1 MFERCFYNQT
11 RTFFDEIL
19 SKHQC
24 GFYGQQCLVSIMEK
38 QKESVDRGEMFGTL
52 MIDLS
57 KSFNYLH
64 HELLTA
70 KLDAYGFDLKN

>member
-1 MFERCFYNQT
+1 
-11 RTFFDEIL
+11 
-19 SKHQC
+19 
-24 GFYGQQCLVSIMEK
+24 MEK

-64 HELLTA
+64 HELLKA
-70 KLDAYGFDLKN
+70 KLDTYGFDFKN